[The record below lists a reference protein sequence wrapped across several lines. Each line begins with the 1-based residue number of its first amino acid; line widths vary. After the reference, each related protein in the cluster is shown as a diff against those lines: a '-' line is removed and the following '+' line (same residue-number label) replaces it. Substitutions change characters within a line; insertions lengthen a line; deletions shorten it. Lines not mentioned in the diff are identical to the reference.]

1 MEKLMI
7 EFDGN
12 YIPKKMCSIARNG
25 EVDEIDGCSDYCIDS
40 CNGECT
46 ICAVQECFNRL
57 AEYEK
62 FELDPEQITEIDKLY
77 AEKCREVA
85 MLKKQIKMLQA
96 AAGMEKPDGKET
108 T

>member
-12 YIPKKMCSIARNG
+12 YIPKKICSIARN
-25 EVDEIDGCSDYCIDS
+25 EAI
-40 CNGECT
+40 
-46 ICAVQECFNRL
+46 QECFNRL

-62 FELDPEQITEIDKLY
+62 LELDPEQITEIDKLY

-85 MLKKQIKMLQA
+85 MLKKQIEMLQA
-96 AAGMEKPDGKET
+96 AAGMEEPDGKET